1 MLVSMIVL
9 VSMRAGWGN
18 SYASEYDSVG
28 WGKFSVSESDRA
40 GCV

>member
-28 WGKFSVSESDRA
+28 EHESRV
-40 GCV
+40 G